1 MLSKT
6 YVFEVLPIFP
16 YEIRKLLYGIFLLS
30 SMDEQEKMHLE
41 NTVEELGKYRGRH
54 TELVTVYVPAGY
66 NLNLIVK
73 QIDSEKS
80 TASNIK
86 SKNTR
91 KAVLDSLERISRQL
105 KLYKANPKNGLV
117 LFSGNVSEQEGQEQ
131 IEIWAIEP
139 PMPLRTKLYRCDQ
152 VFVLDPLKEMLE
164 IKEVYGLIVVERKE
178 AAIGILEGK
187 NIRVLQKLTSNV
199 PGKFKTGGQSSLRFS
214 RIREQMA
221 REFYRRLAEDVKKH
235 FFDMKKLKGIL
246 LGGPGPTK
254 EDFLKEGE
262 LVTAL
267 KEKIMAV
274 KDIGYSDEFG
284 LKLLV
289 EASADVL
296 SQQAFTIERTLLERF
311 FSLLATQY
319 RKVAYGKD
327 EVKKALEMGAAEE
340 ILISTKVKKEEIKE
354 FEELAIST
362 STKVHYVSDET
373 EQGLQFKNLGG
384 FGAFLRFSIE

>member
-1 MLSKT
+1 MK
-6 YVFEVLPIFP
+6 EQGDM
-16 YEIRKLLYGIFLLS
+16 K
-30 SMDEQEKMHLE
+30 EQERMQLE
-41 NTVEELGKYRGRH
+41 RTLEELEKYRGRH
-54 TELVTVYVPAGY
+54 TELVSVYVQAGY
-66 NLNLIVK
+66 SLNLIVK

-105 KLYKANPKNGLV
+105 KLYKVAPKNGLA
-117 LFSGNVSEQEGQEQ
+117 LFAGNISEQEGQEQ

-139 PMPLRTKLYRCDQ
+139 PLLLKTKLYRCDQ
-152 VFVLDPLKEMLE
+152 VFVLEPLKEMLE
-164 IKEVYGLIVVERKE
+164 VKEVYGLIVVERKE
-178 AAIGILEGK
+178 ATIGLLEGK

-199 PGKFKTGGQSSLRFS
+199 PGKFKTGGQSALRFA

-221 REFYRRLAEDVKKH
+221 KEFYRRLAEDVKSH
-235 FFDMKKLKGIL
+235 FFEMKKLKGIL

-267 KEKIMAV
+267 KEKIIGI

-289 EASADVL
+289 EASSDVL
-296 SQQAFTIERTLLERF
+296 AEQAFTREKSLLERF
-311 FSLLATQY
+311 FTLLATQHT
-319 RKVAYGKD
+319 KVAYGKD
-327 EVKKALEMGAAEE
+327 EVKKSLEMGAADE
-340 ILISTKVKKEEIKE
+340 LLLSTKLKKQDIKE
-354 FEELAIST
+354 FEDLAKNT
-362 STKVHYVSDET
+362 STIIHFVSDET
-373 EQGLQFKNLGG
+373 EQGLEFKNLGG
-384 FGAFLRFSIE
+384 FGAFLRFPIE

>member
-1 MLSKT
+1 MSIL
-6 YVFEVLPIFP
+6 
-16 YEIRKLLYGIFLLS
+16 
-30 SMDEQEKMHLE
+30 MDEQERMHLG
-41 NTVEELGKYRGRH
+41 NTIEELGKYRGRH
-54 TELVTVYVPAGY
+54 TELVTVYVPSGY

-105 KLYKANPKNGLV
+105 KLYKATPKNGLAI
-117 LFSGNVSEQEGQEQ
+117 FSGNISEQEGQEQ

-139 PMPLRTKLYRCDQ
+139 PLPLKTKLYRCDQ
-152 VFVLDPLKEMLE
+152 VFVLEPLKEMLE

-178 AAIGILEGK
+178 AAIGVLEGK

-221 REFYRRLAEDVKKH
+221 REFFRRLAEDVKKH

-267 KEKIMAV
+267 REKIIAI
-274 KDIGYSDEFG
+274 KDIGYADEFG

-296 SQQAFTIERTLLERF
+296 SEQAFTIERSLLERF
-311 FSLLATQY
+311 FTLLATQY
-319 RKVAYGKD
+319 KKVAYGKN

-354 FEELAIST
+354 FEELAKNT
-362 STKVHYVSDET
+362 STIVHFISDDIQ
-373 EQGLQFKNLGG
+373 QGVQFKNLGG
-384 FGAFLRFSIE
+384 FGAVLRFPIE

>member
-1 MLSKT
+1 
-6 YVFEVLPIFP
+6 
-16 YEIRKLLYGIFLLS
+16 
-30 SMDEQEKMHLE
+30 MDEQERMHLE
-41 NTVEELGKYRGRH
+41 KTIEELGSYRGRH
-54 TELVTVYVPAGY
+54 TELVTVYVPAAY
-66 NLNLIVK
+66 NLNLIIK

-91 KAVLDSLERISRQL
+91 KAVLDALERISRQL
-105 KLYKANPKNGLV
+105 KLYKETPKNGLA
-117 LFSGNVSEQEGQEQ
+117 LFSGNVSETEGQEQ

-139 PMPLRTKLYRCDQ
+139 PLQLKTKLYRCDQ
-152 VFVLDPLKEMLE
+152 VFVMDPLEEMLE
-164 IKEVYGLIVVERKE
+164 VKEVFGLIVVDRRE
-178 AAIGILEGK
+178 AAIGLLEGK

-199 PGKFKTGGQSSLRFS
+199 PGKSKAGGQSSLRFS

-221 REFYRRLAEDVKKH
+221 REFFRRLAEAVKSN

-246 LGGPGPTK
+246 VGGPGPTK

-267 KEKIMAV
+267 KQKIIAT

-296 SQQAFTIERTLLERF
+296 AGQAFTEERKILERF
-311 FSLLATQY
+311 FTMLSTQFK
-319 RKVAYGKD
+319 RVAYGKE
-327 EVKKALEMGAAEE
+327 EVRRALDMGAAEE
-340 ILISTKVKKEEIKE
+340 ILLSTKLKKEEIKE
-354 FEELAIST
+354 FEDIAKST
-362 STKVHYVSDET
+362 STKIQFISDEI

-384 FGAFLRFSIE
+384 FGAFLRFSITD